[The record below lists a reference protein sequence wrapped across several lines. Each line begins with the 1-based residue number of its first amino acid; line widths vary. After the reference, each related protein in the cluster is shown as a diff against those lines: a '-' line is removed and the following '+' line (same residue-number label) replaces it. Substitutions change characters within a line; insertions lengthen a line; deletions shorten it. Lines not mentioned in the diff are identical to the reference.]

1 MKVTIYH
8 NPRCSKSR
16 QALALLEEQGAD
28 IETVEYLRTPPDHA
42 TVRSLANRLGVDV
55 RELLR
60 TGETEYAELGLGDP
74 SLDETRLI
82 NAIVDNPILLQRPIV
97 LSGDKAVIGRPPE
110 NVLALF
116 DERAG

>member
-16 QALALLEEQGAD
+16 QTLALLEERGAD
-28 IETVEYLRTPPDHA
+28 IETVEYLETPPDHA

-55 RELLR
+55 RDLLR
-60 TGETEYAELGLGDP
+60 TGEAQYAELGLDDP
-74 SLDETRLI
+74 SLDESRLI
-82 NAIVDNPILLQRPIV
+82 DAIVDNPILLQRPIV
-97 LSGDKAVIGRPPE
+97 LSADKAVIGRPPE